1 MDEKDRLIKK
11 YWELA
16 QKCTTPGKQVAFFN
30 QYLEAFEL
38 DPDEGEDLQNCWA
51 SYRVGE
57 VIDDDQ
63 LDELKE
69 KDWIDLPTKFKLYAF
84 GYCIEDGME
93 YCEFQEEV
101 R

>member
-51 SYRVGE
+51 SYRVGCLKDGLS
-57 VIDDDQ
+57 ILISRQDQ
-63 LDELKE
+63 LE
-69 KDWIDLPTKFKLYAF
+69 
-84 GYCIEDGME
+84 
-93 YCEFQEEV
+93 